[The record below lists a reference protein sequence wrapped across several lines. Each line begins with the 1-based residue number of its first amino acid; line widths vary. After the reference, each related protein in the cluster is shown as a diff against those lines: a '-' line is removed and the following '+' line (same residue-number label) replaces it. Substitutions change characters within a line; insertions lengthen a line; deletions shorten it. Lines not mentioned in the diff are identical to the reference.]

1 MWKAFLSEL
10 AHMVSHELLLVNDTA
25 HYRLMI
31 DFTQMTKTNLHTG
44 RRGGDHLMNLHL
56 AVRYDHPVD

>member
-25 HYRLMI
+25 HYRLM
-31 DFTQMTKTNLHTG
+31 M
-44 RRGGDHLMNLHL
+44 
-56 AVRYDHPVD
+56 A